1 MSESFS
7 FGLLL
12 LRWIHFVG
20 GVIWI
25 GTLVYL
31 RLIELP
37 RVKSRESLS
46 IPSDLVNRLN
56 ILLVVA
62 SITGLTAGV
71 GLALILSN
79 LSSNVFTSTGWGYS
93 IFFGSIL
100 ALIALVATFGGV
112 MPALDKLSSLSM
124 DTRNHSIIARRGELW
139 LDAAILFGI
148 IVLLMMAYAGTVR

>member
-1 MSESFS
+1 MSDSLS
-7 FGLLL
+7 LGLLL

-31 RLIELP
+31 RLIEFP
-37 RVKSRESLS
+37 RVTSRGSPS

-56 ILLVVA
+56 ILLVAA

-79 LSSNVFTSTGWGYS
+79 LSSNIFTSTGWGYS

-112 MPALDKLSSLSM
+112 MPALDKLSSPSK

-139 LDAAILFGI
+139 LDAAILFGVL
-148 IVLLMMAYAGTVR
+148 VLLIMAYAGTVR